1 MTLDE
6 PAFERLADETLKY
19 LLASIEAAL
28 GDHLDIDLQSGILTI
43 VLDAGGTY
51 VVNRQAPNRQI
62 WLASPLSGA
71 WHFDYVEGPGHASR
85 WIATRGGTSLALLLA
100 GELALTTG
108 TAPALD

>member
-6 PAFERLADETLKY
+6 PTFERLADETLRY

-28 GDHLDIDLQSGILTI
+28 GDRLDIDLQGGILTI
-43 VLDAGGTY
+43 ELDAGGTY

-85 WIATRGGTSLALLLA
+85 WLATRGGTSLAVLLG
-100 GELALTTG
+100 GELALATG
-108 TAPALD
+108 TAPDLD